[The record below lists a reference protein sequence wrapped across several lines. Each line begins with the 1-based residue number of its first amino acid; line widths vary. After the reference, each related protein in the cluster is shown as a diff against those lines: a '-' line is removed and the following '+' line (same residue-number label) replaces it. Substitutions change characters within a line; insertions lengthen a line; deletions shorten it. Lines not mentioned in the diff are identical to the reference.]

1 MLKIEWEN
9 FRRADNSI
17 DLVAACNSL
26 HTNKI
31 NEVGHAIVITQLA
44 VLENLAR
51 IHSRQVAA
59 LAITQAIWA
68 ASTAV
73 ADSEYA
79 DELDRRL
86 KVVESYAESSP
97 TVGTQSTR

>member
-17 DLVAACNSL
+17 NLVAAYNSL
-26 HTNKI
+26 DTRDI

-51 IHSRQVAA
+51 IYSRQVAA

-68 ASTAV
+68 ASTAE
-73 ADSEYA
+73 ADSEYI

-86 KVVESYAESSP
+86 KVVESSAKSSP
-97 TVGTQSTR
+97 TVGEQSAG